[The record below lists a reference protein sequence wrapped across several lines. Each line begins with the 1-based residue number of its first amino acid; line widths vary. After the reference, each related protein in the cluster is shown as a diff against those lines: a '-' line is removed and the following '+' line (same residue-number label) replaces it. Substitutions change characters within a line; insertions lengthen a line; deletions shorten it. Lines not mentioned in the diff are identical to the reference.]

1 MKINNKLKP
10 FRSITNELL
19 SPVTELSNELLKE
32 SISKKIEY
40 VFEEYGTDYKM
51 IRNTRETI
59 MFSTD
64 MVDIYLKILSWIYKY
79 DKRANM
85 SRESIIKS
93 FDNGA
98 IKRFRIGANVVVI
111 HCELQS
117 VNIRNKK
124 FIIEILG
131 LQVNQLYEIIT
142 NIINKEIQRKDEKY
156 INNKYIVTEY
166 RVDMAATNGLNLKN
180 DFSDLI
186 CPEKDD
192 VLNNLNRFFEKEEIY
207 KNHNLIFNYNILLHG
222 KPGTGKTLLVR
233 IISDYYDAILFTFNS
248 KSYIYEFFNFTIY
261 DSFSQD
267 IREHK
272 KFIFLFDEIDIILKD
287 ALIDPVSKSSVES
300 ENSKLETILKV
311 LDGELSVHNSITIL
325 TTNHMEELDERVI
338 RSGRIDCD
346 IEMKDLS
353 YEYALKILEK
363 FDVDPN
369 KYFEILSL
377 YIKEDKPDSIK
388 ENITEKVIKK
398 WKYNPSKLESI
409 ILHYLLRN

>member
-51 IRNTRETI
+51 IRNTRATI

-156 INNKYIVTEY
+156 INNT
-166 RVDMAATNGLNLKN
+166 
-180 DFSDLI
+180 
-186 CPEKDD
+186 
-192 VLNNLNRFFEKEEIY
+192 
-207 KNHNLIFNYNILLHG
+207 
-222 KPGTGKTLLVR
+222 
-233 IISDYYDAILFTFNS
+233 II
-248 KSYIYEFFNFTIY
+248 
-261 DSFSQD
+261 
-267 IREHK
+267 
-272 KFIFLFDEIDIILKD
+272 
-287 ALIDPVSKSSVES
+287 
-300 ENSKLETILKV
+300 
-311 LDGELSVHNSITIL
+311 
-325 TTNHMEELDERVI
+325 
-338 RSGRIDCD
+338 
-346 IEMKDLS
+346 
-353 YEYALKILEK
+353 
-363 FDVDPN
+363 
-369 KYFEILSL
+369 
-377 YIKEDKPDSIK
+377 
-388 ENITEKVIKK
+388 
-398 WKYNPSKLESI
+398 
-409 ILHYLLRN
+409 

>member
-1 MKINNKLKP
+1 MKLTNKLKP

-51 IRNTRETI
+51 LRNTRATI

-111 HCELQS
+111 HCELQR
-117 VNIRNKK
+117 VGIRNKK

-156 INNKYIVTEY
+156 INNK
-166 RVDMAATNGLNLKN
+166 
-180 DFSDLI
+180 
-186 CPEKDD
+186 
-192 VLNNLNRFFEKEEIY
+192 
-207 KNHNLIFNYNILLHG
+207 
-222 KPGTGKTLLVR
+222 
-233 IISDYYDAILFTFNS
+233 
-248 KSYIYEFFNFTIY
+248 
-261 DSFSQD
+261 
-267 IREHK
+267 
-272 KFIFLFDEIDIILKD
+272 
-287 ALIDPVSKSSVES
+287 
-300 ENSKLETILKV
+300 
-311 LDGELSVHNSITIL
+311 
-325 TTNHMEELDERVI
+325 
-338 RSGRIDCD
+338 
-346 IEMKDLS
+346 
-353 YEYALKILEK
+353 
-363 FDVDPN
+363 
-369 KYFEILSL
+369 
-377 YIKEDKPDSIK
+377 
-388 ENITEKVIKK
+388 
-398 WKYNPSKLESI
+398 
-409 ILHYLLRN
+409 